1 MKISQWF
8 AVVALI
14 TFGTINAYGSD
25 DMAVTMAER
34 LCKTKG
40 SATDIRVKFDGSA
53 ETGKVIAQVVGVGG
67 KLTGTGEFSK
77 SEWDGIRFTNSP
89 EQYVK
94 CLELVLSRLAVK
106 KND

>member
-1 MKISQWF
+1 MKITHLLL
-8 AVVALI
+8 ATALI
-14 TFGTINAYGSD
+14 ATGNINAYGND
-25 DMAVTMAER
+25 DVAVTMAER

-40 SATDIRVKFDGSA
+40 SATDIKVKFDGSA

-89 EQYVK
+89 GEYVK

-106 KND
+106 KNE